1 MSLRETEKCNGN
13 QVGPASCPVRVVRF
27 SADGRLVVTGHDT
40 GTVQVPFHW
49 KIEIKN
55 TSFAQEEQG
64 STLSIEVHL
73 I

>member
-1 MSLRETEKCNGN
+1 MSLKETEILNAD

-49 KIEIKN
+49 KIEIEN
-55 TSFAQEEQG
+55 NSFAQEQG